1 MTNHSWVDEFPGAVT
16 VCDPEG
22 IILEMNQKSAEN
34 FKDDGGMELIG
45 KNMFDCHPRTRTNQ
59 NQRAPREKAAPT
71 FILTEKK
78 GVHKLI
84 YQSPWYKNGK
94 YCGFVELSLVIPSE
108 IPRPISFVI
117 LEACYRKHRINS
129 NT

>member
-1 MTNHSWVDEFPGAVT
+1 MRTMTNHSWVDEFPGAVT

-45 KNMFDCHPRTRTNQ
+45 KNMFDCHPEPARTKT
-59 NQRAPREKAAPT
+59 RELLEKKRLNFYT
-71 FILTEKK
+71 TEKK

-108 IPRPISFVI
+108 IPHFIRDP
-117 LEACYRKHRINS
+117 
-129 NT
+129 

>member
-1 MTNHSWVDEFPGAVT
+1 MRTMTNHSWVDEFPGAVT

-45 KNMFDCHPRTRTNQ
+45 KNMFDCHPEPARTKT
-59 NQRAPREKAAPT
+59 RELLEKKRLNFYT
-71 FILTEKK
+71 TEKK

-84 YQSPWYKNGK
+84 IILHGIRIILHS
-94 YCGFVELSLVIPSE
+94 VLSVPVSHV
-108 IPRPISFVI
+108 RP
-117 LEACYRKHRINS
+117 A
-129 NT
+129 

>member
-1 MTNHSWVDEFPGAVT
+1 MTNHSWVDEFPAAVT

-34 FKDDGGMELIG
+34 FKDEGGMELIG
-45 KNMFDCHPRTRTNQ
+45 KNMLDCHPEPSRTKT
-59 NQRAPREKAAPT
+59 RELLEKK
-71 FILTEKK
+71 LLNVYSTEKG

-94 YCGFVELSLVIPSE
+94 YCGFVEISFVIPSE
-108 IPRPISFVI
+108 IPHFIRDP
-117 LEACYRKHRINS
+117 
-129 NT
+129 